1 MVFVD
6 VDVLIIG
13 SGIAGCSA
21 ALHLADAGLSV
32 MMLTKASE
40 PYISNTYYA
49 QGGIIGQCDGD
60 TPKCLEADIL
70 AAGAGLC
77 NPAAVR
83 HLAGKGPA
91 LVKDFLLEKM
101 EVPFTKKA
109 GKPDCTAEAAHS
121 MRRIYHCD
129 DVTGQRIETTL
140 LQAVAAH
147 SGIELRTATMAVDLI
162 TNTHHS
168 TDPLERYRPR
178 RCFGA
183 YALDLNS
190 GEVERILSI
199 NTILATGGIG
209 AVYLHSTNPKG
220 ATGDGVAMAY
230 RAGIPI
236 INSEFVQFHPT
247 TLYLADSNERFL
259 ISESVRGEGAVL
271 VDRQGKAFMR
281 DFHPDADLAPR
292 DVVARAIFTKMLNE
306 DAPNMYLDLSRVEKD
321 MDFAS
326 RFPNITKT
334 CRERGIRVPDDAIP
348 VVPAAHYF
356 CGGIKSDTDGST
368 GVSGLYAIGECAC
381 TGLHGANRLAS
392 TSLLEGL
399 VWGVEAAHQI
409 AGKKEKVSSERT
421 RFIPEWDMPAGVTAD
436 PILIQND
443 VRQLKTTTWN
453 YVGIIRNHSRLNRAK
468 QDLSQLFDSIDVF
481 YRQNRI
487 SRPLLELRNMITVA
501 RIIALAAG
509 RNSRSVGCHF
519 LESGPDSRK

>member
-1 MVFVD
+1 MD
-6 VDVLIIG
+6 CDVLIIG
-13 SGIAGCSA
+13 SGIAGCAA
-21 ALHLADAGLSV
+21 ALHLADAGLNV
-32 MMLTKASE
+32 RVLTKASN
-40 PYISNTYYA
+40 PHVSNTYYA

-60 TPKCLEADIL
+60 TPKCLEADIV

-77 NPAAVR
+77 NPTAVR
-83 HLAGKGPA
+83 QLAEKGPS
-91 LVKDFLLEKM
+91 LTREFLLLKM
-101 EVPFTKKA
+101 GVPFTEKA

-121 MRRIYHCD
+121 LRRIYHCD
-129 DVTGQRIETTL
+129 DITGRRIEISL
-140 LQAVAAH
+140 LQALEVH
-147 SGIELRTATMAVDLI
+147 PKIELRTSTMAVDLI

-168 TDPLERYRPR
+168 TDLLERYRVI

-183 YALDLNS
+183 YALNMNT
-190 GEVERILSI
+190 GEVERILAT

-209 AVYLHSTNPKG
+209 AVYLHTTNPGG
-220 ATGDGVAMAY
+220 ATGDGIAMAY

-271 VDRQGKAFMR
+271 VDRQGKAFMK
-281 DFHPDADLAPR
+281 DFHMAGDLAPR

-306 DAPNMYLDLSRVEKD
+306 DASSMYLDLSGVAKD
-321 MDFAS
+321 MSFES
-326 RFPNITKT
+326 RFPNITRS
-334 CRERGIRVPDDAIP
+334 CRERGIRVPDDTIP

-356 CGGIKSDTDGST
+356 CGGIKTDTDGST
-368 GVSGLYAIGECAC
+368 AVPGLYAIGECAC

-399 VWGVEAAHQI
+399 VWGVEAARRI
-409 AGKKEKVSSERT
+409 AEKSETVPVECT
-421 RFIPEWDMPAGVTAD
+421 RSIPEWDMPDGAMAD

-443 VRQLKTTTWN
+443 VRQLQTTMWN
-453 YVGIIRNHSRLNRAK
+453 YVGIIRNQSRLNRAK
-468 QDLSQLFDSIDVF
+468 QDLSQLFISIDSF

-487 SRPLLELRNMITVA
+487 SGSLLELRNMITVA
-501 RIIALAAG
+501 RIVVFAAG

-519 LESGPDSRK
+519 LESGLKPDSRK